1 MLEQCHDSFCI
12 LMQSQLLLAGGTWP
26 FRGGLEPSAGN
37 SRGHLF
43 QKGETPS
50 PSDQRSVGLGRLFST
65 QGTGPNVGSHDP
77 AGIPMVIVM
86 PENSSCLNI
95 G

>member
-1 MLEQCHDSFCI
+1 MLEQCQDSFCI
-12 LMQSQLLLAGGTWP
+12 LMQSQLLIAGGTWP

-43 QKGETPS
+43 QKGATPS

-65 QGTGPNVGSHDP
+65 HGTGPNVGSHDP
-77 AGIPMVIVM
+77 TVIPIVVGM
-86 PENSSCLNI
+86 TKSSSCLSQ